1 MTTLK
6 MAKEELCVEEA
17 EQYNSSIKEKSF
29 SALSH
34 FSQHDTLSFLGKKW
48 TQGFPL

>member
-6 MAKEELCVEEA
+6 MAKEQLCVEEV

-29 SALSH
+29 SAVC
-34 FSQHDTLSFLGKKW
+34 SF
-48 TQGFPL
+48 